1 MNKQKEE
8 QTEQTEQK
16 DNTVKKK
23 ARKQNAQEL
32 PEGITHNMMK
42 KYVYYCQEYYDKEQ
56 TKKREFFRVEK
67 HPKLKK
73 SWSTTKSTKVTI
85 MEKLAQANKMV
96 EDLDKIDEETL
107 ENNLKV

>member
-1 MNKQKEE
+1 MEE
-8 QTEQTEQK
+8 QQTEKQEQI
-16 DNTVKKK
+16 DNTIKKK

-73 SWSTTKSTKVTI
+73 SWATTKSTKVTI

-96 EDLDKIDEETL
+96 EDLDKINEETL
-107 ENNLKV
+107 EKDLKI

>member
-1 MNKQKEE
+1 MEE
-8 QTEQTEQK
+8 QQTETKEQK
-16 DNTVKKK
+16 DNTIKKK

-32 PEGITHNMMK
+32 PEGITQNMMK

-67 HPKLKK
+67 HPNLKK
-73 SWSTTKSTKVTI
+73 SWATTKSTKVTI